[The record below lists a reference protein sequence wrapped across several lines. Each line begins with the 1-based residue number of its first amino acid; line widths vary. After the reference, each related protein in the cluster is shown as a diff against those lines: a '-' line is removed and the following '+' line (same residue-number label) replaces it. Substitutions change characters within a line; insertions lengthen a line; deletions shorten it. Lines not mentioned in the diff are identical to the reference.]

1 MAISIYKIAEQVRSA
16 IDGGDSPAAS
26 RREMSE
32 VKEAVIQVIN
42 GLIKVQHI
50 SEVMGAGEYI
60 PDGAFLSQYD
70 DIPVE
75 SYKNVSRATLPAMP
89 INLPVGV
96 GIFHVGKNDD
106 FFNGF
111 IPFQAGELQMIGE
124 EPILSDILGQ
134 IGYEPNGKYIVFNK
148 DITAGDDDSKIESVC
163 VRLVVKDLALYTD
176 YEMLP
181 IPASMEA
188 DVIQKTF
195 EILNIQL
202 PANKKVD
209 VVNKPAEA

>member
-1 MAISIYKIAEQVRSA
+1 MAISIYKISEQVRA
-16 IDGGDSPAAS
+16 ALDGGDSPAAS
-26 RREMSE
+26 RREMGE
-32 VKEAVIQVIN
+32 VKEAIIQVVN
-42 GLIKVQHI
+42 GMIKAQHF
-50 SEVMGAGEYI
+50 SETLGAGEYI
-60 PDGAFLSQYD
+60 PDGTFLTQYD
-70 DIPVE
+70 DIAVE
-75 SYKNVSRATLPAMP
+75 SYKNVSRATLPAIP
-89 INLPVGV
+89 VNLPIGV

-134 IGYEPNGKYIVFNK
+134 IGYEPNGKYIIFNK
-148 DITAGDDDSKIESVC
+148 DITAGDDDTAITSVC

-181 IPASMEA
+181 IPVSMEA

-195 EILNIQL
+195 EVLNIQL